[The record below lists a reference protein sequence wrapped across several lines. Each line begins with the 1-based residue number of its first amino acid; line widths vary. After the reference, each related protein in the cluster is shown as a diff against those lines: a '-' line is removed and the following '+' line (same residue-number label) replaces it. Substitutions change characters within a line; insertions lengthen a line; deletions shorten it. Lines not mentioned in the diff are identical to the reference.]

1 MFDILKERG
10 FIFDTTHEDEIK
22 NLLNNE
28 KITFYIGFDPTADS
42 LHIGHFL
49 TFMAM
54 GHLQKKGHTPI
65 ILLGGGTG
73 MVGDPTDRTDMR
85 KVLSIEE
92 IDHNVNRF
100 RSQVEKL
107 PFIDLEKAI
116 VLNNAHWLKNLNY
129 MEFLRDFG
137 ADFSVNRMLSADSYK
152 TRYEKG
158 LTFLEFNYMI
168 LQAYDFFHLNKEHN
182 CIIQIGGKDQW
193 SNILAGL
200 DLIRRKSGKDAY
212 GLTLSLLETAEGKKM
227 GKTMGGAVWLDAN
240 KTSPHEFYQFFRNID
255 DKVVTNYMR
264 LLTFIPMEEIKE
276 FELLKGKEV
285 NKAKE
290 RLAYEVTKIIH
301 GEEASE
307 EAKKAAISLF
317 GSNSSKTDDEG
328 SIPKCELTE
337 DTLDILTLLEKTSL
351 VKSRSEGRRLIAGGG
366 IKINEET
373 IVDDAAQI
381 TIVDGLMV
389 RKGKKHFCK
398 VVKK

>member
-1 MFDILKERG
+1 MFEVLKERG
-10 FIFDTTHEDEIK
+10 FIFDTTHEEEIK

-54 GHLQKKGHTPI
+54 GHLQKHGHTPI

-85 KVLSIEE
+85 KVLSLEE
-92 IDHNVNRF
+92 IDFNVNRF
-100 RSQVEKL
+100 REQVEKL
-107 PFIDLEKAI
+107 PFINLDNAV
-116 VLNNAHWLKNLNY
+116 VLNNADWLKSLNY

-137 ADFSVNRMLSADSYK
+137 VDFSVNRMLSADSYK
-152 TRYEKG
+152 SRYEKG

-182 CIIQIGGKDQW
+182 CMLQIGGRDQW
-193 SNILAGL
+193 SNILAGT
-200 DLIRRKSGKDAY
+200 DLIRRKSGKESY

-227 GKTMGGAVWLDAN
+227 GKTMGGAVWLDGK
-240 KTSPHEFYQFFRNID
+240 KTSPHEFYQFFRNLD
-255 DKVVTNYMR
+255 DSIVIGYIK
-264 LLTFIPMEEIKE
+264 LLTFVPLEEIKE
-276 FELLKGKEV
+276 LELLKGKEI

-301 GEEASE
+301 GEEAAK
-307 EAKKAAISLF
+307 EAEKAAISLF
-317 GSNSSKTDDEG
+317 GKKGTESNDEG
-328 SIPKCELTE
+328 SIPKCEITE
-337 DTLDILTLLEKTSL
+337 NTLDILTLLERTSL

-366 IKINEET
+366 IKINDET
-373 IVDDAAQI
+373 INDDAAQI
-381 TIVDGLMV
+381 NIVDGMMV
-389 RKGKKHFCK
+389 RKGKKYFCK
-398 VVKK
+398 VVKR